1 MKNLSNNEM
10 IYYPLIPTSR
20 TEDAESTRK
29 PNPNKLSRG
38 PVEFGYTGAL
48 SSSEIEEQSN
58 ASNELYYFI
67 ANYVAKSYGMSFI
80 NKWLKDNK
88 GKSLLYLTT
97 ACDLAYAI
105 TLIKNHE
112 PTWERDHL
120 KMTLEEDELEKYDN
134 YQDLENTEELNKY
147 SPRTPRFSAGIGVKR
162 TFGSVM
168 WNEEGVSFYDKTCKV
183 WKNAFMNRE
192 IWEWMCRGWNAWII
206 KNNFGIHW
214 RKKKR
219 TRESMNEMDGNKEGG
234 GHLNDNP
241 VELLLPDDE
250 DFDHDRGQSS
260 MNSPTKID
268 CLGGKKS
275 GVVSEEKTREN
286 DEYNEGNGKTLRYG
300 SEDGGMGN
308 EAARY
313 IDKEYSTKPPEGY
326 QSMLKL
332 EENGRASD
340 IKRQGNE
347 KLNNAEE
354 EEYSG
359 SSSDEEMEV
368 ARRMQERKK
377 AKQKKK
383 AKKMSAAK
391 GVSKGKKGDQSVMR
405 FGLRSST
412 LDK

>member
-1 MKNLSNNEM
+1 M
-10 IYYPLIPTSR
+10 
-20 TEDAESTRK
+20 
-29 PNPNKLSRG
+29 
-38 PVEFGYTGAL
+38 
-48 SSSEIEEQSN
+48 
-58 ASNELYYFI
+58 
-67 ANYVAKSYGMSFI
+67 
-80 NKWLKDNK
+80 
-88 GKSLLYLTT
+88 
-97 ACDLAYAI
+97 
-105 TLIKNHE
+105 
-112 PTWERDHL
+112 
-120 KMTLEEDELEKYDN
+120 
-134 YQDLENTEELNKY
+134 
-147 SPRTPRFSAGIGVKR
+147 
-162 TFGSVM
+162 
-168 WNEEGVSFYDKTCKV
+168 
-183 WKNAFMNRE
+183 
-192 IWEWMCRGWNAWII
+192 
-206 KNNFGIHW
+206 
-214 RKKKR
+214 
-219 TRESMNEMDGNKEGG
+219 
-234 GHLNDNP
+234 
-241 VELLLPDDE
+241 ELLLPDDE
-250 DFDHDRGQSS
+250 DFDHDRGQSR

-268 CLGGKKS
+268 CLGGEKS

-286 DEYNEGNGKTLRYG
+286 DEYNEGNGKTLRFE

-383 AKKMSAAK
+383 AKKLSAAK